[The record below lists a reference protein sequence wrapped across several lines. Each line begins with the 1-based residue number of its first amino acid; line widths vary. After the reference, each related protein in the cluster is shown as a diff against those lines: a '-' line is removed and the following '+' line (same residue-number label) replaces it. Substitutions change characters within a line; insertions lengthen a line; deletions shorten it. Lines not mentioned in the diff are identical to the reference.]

1 MCESD
6 ISVLPTVQ
14 WWIMGDLL
22 LYPYIIFKCESDIS
36 VSIYSTIMNHER
48 SIFVPLRYL
57 QVWKWYLRFYLQYNN
72 ESWEIYYCTPTSAPR
87 VKVIY
92 PFYLQYNDESWEIYY
107 CTPIS
112 APSVK
117 VISPFYL
124 QWSNESWEIYY
135 CIPTSA
141 PSVKVIYPLL
151 STVQYWITGNILL
164 LTLL

>member
-1 MCESD
+1 
-6 ISVLPTVQ
+6 
-14 WWIMGDLL
+14 MGDLL
-22 LYPYIIFKCESDIS
+22 LYPYIISKYESDIS

-48 SIFVPLRYL
+48 SIIVPLHYIL
-57 QVWKWYLRFYLQYNN
+57 VWKWYLRFYLQYNN

-112 APSVK
+112 APCVK

-124 QWSNESWEIYY
+124 QWNNESWEIYY
-135 CIPTSA
+135 FTPNLIYT
-141 PSVKVIYPLL
+141 KQVIFPFLP
-151 STVQYWITGNILL
+151 TVQ
-164 LTLL
+164 